1 MRDTSCLGVGGTFN
15 DDSRLKSI
23 CIIGGSGFIGTQ
35 LTRDLCPRGGKVRIL
50 DIVEPKLA
58 GEGLDIEYCRADV
71 RNRTTL
77 ESAMA
82 NCDTIVNLA
91 AAHRDDVKPRRLY
104 DEINVEGARNVCEAA
119 EANGINT
126 IVFTS
131 SVAVYGTAPEN
142 ATETHPHC
150 PCNDYG
156 RTKSEAERVYISW
169 HARNSSGRRLVIVR
183 PTVVFGPGNRGNV
196 YTLLSQ
202 IAAGRFLMVGD
213 GNNRKSMAY
222 VDNVSGFI
230 CHLLSGPAGIHIYNY
245 VDKPDLS
252 MNELVTLVRA
262 SLDMHPHISIR
273 VPYRLAIAIGCG
285 CDALA
290 AVSRRSFPVSRIRIE
305 KFCANTVFSADRAFA
320 QTDFLPPVPLQI
332 GLKETIAADFGQ
344 SVPPMHQEGRGGR
357 REHFGNR

>member
-1 MRDTSCLGVGGTFN
+1 MRDTSRVVVDGTLN
-15 DDSRLKSI
+15 HASRLRSV
-23 CIIGGSGFIGTQ
+23 CVVGGSGFIGTR
-35 LTRDLCPRGGKVRIL
+35 LTRDLCARGSKVRVL
-50 DIVEPKLA
+50 DIVQPKLT
-58 GEGLDIEYCRADV
+58 GGGLDIEYSRADV
-71 RNRTTL
+71 RNRSAL
-77 ESAMA
+77 ETAMA
-82 NCDTIVNLA
+82 NCETTVNLA

-104 DEINVEGARNVCEAA
+104 DEINVEGAKNVCDAA
-119 EANGINT
+119 DANGIDT
-126 IVFTS
+126 ILFTS

-142 ATETHPHC
+142 ADETHPHY

-196 YTLLSQ
+196 YALLSQ

-230 CHLLSGPAGIHIYNY
+230 SHVLNGPAGIHIYNY

-252 MNELVTLVRA
+252 MNELVALVRA
-262 SLDMHPHISIR
+262 SLDMHPRASVGI
-273 VPYRLAIAIGCG
+273 PYWLAVAIGCG

-290 AVSRRSFPVSRIRIE
+290 FASRRSFPVSRIRIE
-305 KFCANTVFSADRAFA
+305 KFCANTVFSADRAFT
-320 QTDFLPPVPLQI
+320 QTGFRPPVPLHI
-332 GLKETIAADFGQ
+332 GLKQTIAADFG
-344 SVPPMHQEGRGGR
+344 
-357 REHFGNR
+357 